1 MQITAFSFLLQVLS
15 EAICQQWQ
23 GKQKGQ
29 KLQER
34 NSLKLPWAEIANKE
48 NVEKKRKID
57 LEIAT
62 KLILHGILFIR
73 AITWQ
78 LQDKISPKIWFDFG
92 QRCSSFKWI
101 WMLWEGLSTLPFTF
115 LTILHSVVSTHSLY
129 VATYFMKGFEFW
141 HLWLLPMGE
150 KHFGN

>member
-48 NVEKKRKID
+48 NVEKKRKIIIELD
-57 LEIAT
+57 NVNT
-62 KLILHGILFIR
+62 FPS
-73 AITWQ
+73 
-78 LQDKISPKIWFDFG
+78 KINWKSFCKWVTVRVMG
-92 QRCSSFKWI
+92 Q
-101 WMLWEGLSTLPFTF
+101 G
-115 LTILHSVVSTHSLY
+115 
-129 VATYFMKGFEFW
+129 
-141 HLWLLPMGE
+141 
-150 KHFGN
+150 